1 MPGARSDSR
10 EVENDAVTNPAH
22 TFRRCRRIPRSFT
35 RSIVVAGAML
45 QVHDR
50 FAPPRFSG
58 EFLQYAIV
66 VFVLAVLSLLL

>member
-1 MPGARSDSR
+1 
-10 EVENDAVTNPAH
+10 
-22 TFRRCRRIPRSFT
+22 
-35 RSIVVAGAML
+35 ML